1 MPYSPIILPDFNENE
16 YVNRSNE
23 DEDVPEPVPI
33 PALVVAPN
41 IEVANLAKEAED
53 TVADAF
59 EERSVEEIGGD
70 DGENADRDPIPKLW
84 CVFLFVNTYL
94 IFDRTR
100 TDFLIF
106 ALLCMERFCFVF

>member
-1 MPYSPIILPDFNENE
+1 MEGWLACLEELSVLEDNPVWAKTTLTFEFPKLSMPYSPIILPDFNENE

-33 PALVVAPN
+33 PALVMAPN

-59 EERSVEEIGGD
+59 EERSVEEIEGD
-70 DGENADRDPIPKLW
+70 DGENADRDPIPKL
-84 CVFLFVNTYL
+84 
-94 IFDRTR
+94 
-100 TDFLIF
+100 
-106 ALLCMERFCFVF
+106 